1 MNYMSRLL
9 LLPGLFLCLCTHA
22 QVKIPGYTGYAVPAE
37 DNDNMFSSPAGLQN
51 WSGSGR
57 QISYYFHLPQ
67 AGALKTDLMLRTD
80 APGAEITASLAGR
93 EFKLKVPATGAA
105 YKKISLGSVSIAR
118 PGFYQLVLRGKPG
131 QKGKIADIQ
140 SVLLSGAAA
149 KNAHFNPVAR
159 RNAASVHLFYPQPD
173 SLKIQSFYQEITIPA
188 GADHLHS
195 YYMACGFDRGYFGI
209 QVNSPAERRVI
220 FSVWD
225 AGKEPVDRNKVAAED
240 RVKLIGIGNNV
251 VADGFG
257 NEGTGGHSH
266 WVYNWKTETTYR
278 FAVTALPDS
287 ATQSTTYS
295 AYFFLPEEKKWKLI
309 ASFLAPKDG
318 KYLRGL
324 YSFVENFEG
333 NNGQLYRKAE
343 FGNGWVRPVGKD
355 WAEITQS
362 SFSYDATGKAGH
374 RIDFGGGAGPGGF
387 YLWNGGFQPAN
398 ARPGDLFTRTGGGT
412 KPLID
417 LTKNTDSAAQAQ
429 ADWLFIMQQV
439 KTGKIDT
446 TGSRE
451 GVFYKIL
458 KEGDGPLVELSD
470 TLVVNYKGS
479 LLSNGYIFDQTK
491 DKPATFP
498 LKRLI
503 RGWQLALPYCRK
515 GGTIRIFVPSGA
527 AYGIR
532 NLGVIPPN
540 SVLAFDIEVL
550 DIKR

>member
-1 MNYMSRLL
+1 MSRLL
-9 LLPGLFLCLCTHA
+9 LLLGLLLCLSAGA
-22 QVKIPGYTGYAVPAE
+22 QVKIPGNTGYALPAE

-51 WSGSGR
+51 WNKSDK
-57 QISYYFHLPQ
+57 QVSYYFY
-67 AGALKTDLMLRTD
+67 LKKTGVLNLSLMLKTD
-80 APGAEITASLAGR
+80 APGATIEAGIAGKS
-93 EFKLKVPATGAA
+93 FKLKVPAGPNF
-105 YKKISLGSVSIAR
+105 KKLNLGSVSITR
-118 PGFYQLVLRGKPG
+118 PGFYQLNLKGISG
-131 QKGKIADIQ
+131 QKGNIADIQ
-140 SVLLSGAAA
+140 SVLLSGPAST
-149 KNAHFNPVAR
+149 NAHFNPVDR

-173 SLKIQSFYQEITIPA
+173 SLKIQNFYQEITIPA

-209 QVNSPAERRVI
+209 QVNSPTERRVI

-225 AGKEPVDRNKVAAED
+225 AGKEPVDRNKVAPED
-240 RVKLIGIGNNV
+240 KVKLIGLGNNV
-251 VADGFG
+251 IVEDFG

-278 FAVTALPDS
+278 FVVTALPDS
-287 ATQSTTYS
+287 ATQTTTYS

-309 ASFLAPKDG
+309 ASFMAPKDG

-324 YSFVENFEG
+324 YSFVENFDG
-333 NNGQLYRKAE
+333 RNGQLYRKAG
-343 FGNGWVRPVGKD
+343 FGNGWVRPQGKD

-362 SFSYDATGKAGH
+362 KFSTDVTGKSGH
-374 RIDFGGGAGPGGF
+374 RIDFGGGADSLGF
-387 YLWNGGFQPAN
+387 YLWNGGFQPPV
-398 ARPGDLFTRTGGGT
+398 ARPGDLFTRQGGSA

-417 LTKNTDSAAQAQ
+417 LTKNADSLNQAR
-429 ADWLFIMQQV
+429 ADWLMIMQQV

-458 KEGDGPLVELSD
+458 KEGDGPRVELSD
-470 TLVVNYKGS
+470 TLVLNYKGS
-479 LLSNGYIFDQTK
+479 LLSNGYVFDQNK

-503 RGWQLALPYCRK
+503 RGWQLALPLCRK
-515 GGTIRIFVPSGA
+515 GGAIRIFIPSGM